1 MVVLVLNL
9 EVIMNN
15 IGIDE
20 EDNLGS
26 SVGSFGGINYVKK
39 PVGSLLEI
47 SLIKVRVRMWG
58 DQDEFH
64 ESEE

>member
-15 IGIDE
+15 IGIGE
-20 EDNLGS
+20 EDNLVS